1 MTNVVPTTT
10 TVGIIKGKITR
21 RKIVIS
27 PAPSTRAA
35 SKRSAGMP
43 FKAADRI
50 TMAKPVIPQVAAA
63 MIAKLSTLGSCTQIR
78 GSWWKIPRIAFTVPV
93 WGTPGGWYQYMNF
106 QITPRA
112 TAEMAMGMKISD
124 FTKVS

>member
-1 MTNVVPTTT
+1 MTSVVPTTT

-63 MIAKLSTLGSCTQIR
+63 MIAKLSTLGARHPIR
-78 GSWWKIPRIAFTVPV
+78 RVLGEDTKDAFHVPV
-93 WGTPGGWYQYMNF
+93 LGAARRRVPYNKFPVQPKAN
-106 QITPRA
+106 
-112 TAEMAMGMKISD
+112 
-124 FTKVS
+124 